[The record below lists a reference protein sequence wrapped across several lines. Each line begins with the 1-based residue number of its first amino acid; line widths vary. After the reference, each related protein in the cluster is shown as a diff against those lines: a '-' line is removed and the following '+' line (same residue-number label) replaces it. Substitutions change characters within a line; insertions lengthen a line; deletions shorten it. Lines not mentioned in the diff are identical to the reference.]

1 MILTYPSARIRIRAV
16 LTAFFVLAHPVT
28 AQFEVTEATIAELQE
43 AMDTGRT
50 TSAELTAAYLARIA
64 AYDQEGPR
72 LNAMIRINPSA
83 IAHAEALDA
92 ERASQGRRGPLH
104 GIPIILKDNYDTFDM
119 PTTAGTLA
127 LAGMVPPDDASQVR
141 LLREAGVVILGKA
154 NMHELASG
162 ITTVASLG
170 GQTLNPYNLG
180 RNPGGSS
187 GGTGAAIAASFG
199 AIGWGSDTC
208 GSIRIP
214 SAHNN
219 LVGLRPTK
227 GLSSID
233 GIIPLSHTQDVGGP
247 LARSVHDLAIALDAT
262 IGPDPADLATQILD
276 GRTLPR
282 FADALSTDALDGAR
296 IGILASHFGNGGEEA
311 AVASV
316 VRTAI
321 GQMIELGADTLTVDI
336 PDYQTLIAGSGL
348 IGYEFKWDL
357 LDYLAGVPGAPVGS
371 LGQIIG
377 LGLLHEALLPGM
389 RRRNEVETRDTEE
402 YQEAIAKRGP
412 LREAVVTLMNELG
425 LDALAYPTIRTVASA
440 VGEPQRGSNCQLS
453 AHTGLPALSI
463 PAGMSRG
470 MPVGIELMGRPLE
483 DDRLLALGYAFEQG
497 TDHRRAPTSTPPLIG
512 GISPAPLSAEVRT
525 AGVRGSVTG
534 QFSYNPITGTL
545 DYQVDVEGIPA
556 IGVFAVVLAH
566 QDNERQWYVA
576 HRFTGPEVVAGQG
589 TVTLS
594 AAMRTRLEAGELY
607 LELVSEGQPLQVA
620 RAPIVLNP

>member
-1 MILTYPSARIRIRAV
+1 MTLICPSVDMRISLV
-16 LTAFFVLAHPVT
+16 LTALFIAVHPVA
-28 AQFEVTEATIAELQE
+28 AQFEVTEATIAELRE
-43 AMDTGRT
+43 AMDAGQT
-50 TSAELTAAYLARIA
+50 TSAEITAAYLARID
-64 AYDQEGPR
+64 AYDQNGPR
-72 LNAMIRINPSA
+72 LNTMIRINPSA
-83 IAHAEALDA
+83 IADAEALDA
-92 ERASQGRRGPLH
+92 ELASQGPRGPLH
-104 GIPIILKDNYDTFDM
+104 GIPIILKDNYDTFGM

-187 GGTGAAIAASFG
+187 GGTGAAIASSFG
-199 AIGWGSDTC
+199 AVGWGSDTC

-247 LARSVHDLAIALDAT
+247 LARSVRDLAVALDAT
-262 IGPDPADLATQILD
+262 IGPDPADTATQILD

-282 FADALSTDALDGAR
+282 FADALSATALDGAR
-296 IGILASHFGNGGEEA
+296 IGILASHFGDGGEEA

-321 GQMIELGADTLTVDI
+321 GQMIELGADTLTVEI
-336 PDYQTLIAGSGL
+336 PDYQTLITGSGL

-357 LDYLAGVPGAPVGS
+357 LDYLAGVPGAPVRS

-377 LGLLHEALLPGM
+377 LGLLHEALLSGM

-402 YQEAIAKRGP
+402 YQAAIAKRGP

-425 LDALAYPTIRTVASA
+425 LDALAYPTIRTVASPI
-440 VGEPQRGSNCQLS
+440 GEPQRGSNCQLS
-453 AHTGLPALSI
+453 AHTGLPALSV

-470 MPVGIELMGRPLE
+470 MPVGMELLGRPLE
-483 DDRLLALGYAFEQG
+483 EDRLLALGYAFEQG
-497 TDHRRAPTSTPPLIG
+497 TDHRRAPFSTPPLVG
-512 GISPAPLSAEVRT
+512 GVAPAPLTAELRT
-525 AGVRGSVTG
+525 TGARGSVAG
-534 QFSYNPITGTL
+534 RFDYNPLTGTL
-545 DYQVDVEGIPA
+545 DYQVDVEDIPA
-556 IGVFAVVLAH
+556 IRVFAVVLAH
-566 QDNERQWYVA
+566 QDDERQWYVA
-576 HRFTGPEVVAGQG
+576 HRLTGPEVLTGQG
-589 TVTLS
+589 TITLAS
-594 AAMRTRLEAGELY
+594 PMRSRLEAGELY

-620 RAPIVLNP
+620 RSPVVLSR

>member
-1 MILTYPSARIRIRAV
+1 
-16 LTAFFVLAHPVT
+16 
-28 AQFEVTEATIAELQE
+28 
-43 AMDTGRT
+43 MDTGRT

-199 AIGWGSDTC
+199 AIGGCSDTC

-296 IGILASHFGNGGEEA
+296 IGILASHFGNGGVWYVSVVPRA
-311 AVASV
+311 AQSSASAGSSAPPPRARWPPHATMPRSVASRV
-316 VRTAI
+316 QLVSR
-321 GQMIELGADTLTVDI
+321 
-336 PDYQTLIAGSGL
+336 AGSG
-348 IGYEFKWDL
+348 K
-357 LDYLAGVPGAPVGS
+357 PPVS
-371 LGQIIG
+371 
-377 LGLLHEALLPGM
+377 HSS
-389 RRRNEVETRDTEE
+389 ET
-402 YQEAIAKRGP
+402 P
-412 LREAVVTLMNELG
+412 
-425 LDALAYPTIRTVASA
+425 S
-440 VGEPQRGSNCQLS
+440 
-453 AHTGLPALSI
+453 
-463 PAGMSRG
+463 
-470 MPVGIELMGRPLE
+470 
-483 DDRLLALGYAFEQG
+483 
-497 TDHRRAPTSTPPLIG
+497 
-512 GISPAPLSAEVRT
+512 
-525 AGVRGSVTG
+525 
-534 QFSYNPITGTL
+534 
-545 DYQVDVEGIPA
+545 
-556 IGVFAVVLAH
+556 
-566 QDNERQWYVA
+566 
-576 HRFTGPEVVAGQG
+576 
-589 TVTLS
+589 
-594 AAMRTRLEAGELY
+594 
-607 LELVSEGQPLQVA
+607 
-620 RAPIVLNP
+620 